1 MCSIGRPGFLTVL
14 QLYAALLPTSLIAML
29 VAGLA
34 LLGAAAVRREDPQL
48 ALGGLASHGAC
59 LVAMPLAIYAC
70 ARGLNA
76 AAGADAQLLT
86 MLALDLGLTLLF
98 VPALMWLLQ
107 ALSPDTL
114 PACCAPTAR
123 TGA

>member
-1 MCSIGRPGFLTVL
+1 
-14 QLYAALLPTSLIAML
+14 
-29 VAGLA
+29 
-34 LLGAAAVRREDPQL
+34 
-48 ALGGLASHGAC
+48 
-59 LVAMPLAIYAC
+59 
-70 ARGLNA
+70 
-76 AAGADAQLLT
+76 